1 MPQMVSPL
9 ILKLSLFLVTAVA
22 THLVM
27 SFGQTFLHYKV
38 AHNPI
43 GGKLF
48 RNHINF
54 HHTHYAE
61 DHLVSRTYLGDEG
74 NITPYF
80 LIPVFLVGGCVYF
93 LLPLNLFVV
102 TVIASAASFYAHVFF
117 DKEYHVEG
125 SWLQRFA
132 WFRRK
137 RELHF
142 VHHRHANSN
151 FAVIHFFWD
160 RILGTYRSLDG
171 GQTQTNGSN
180 INSEPLHNGQ
190 KPNRSPLFSKLVN
203 SPRPKDITP
212 ASAS

>member
-1 MPQMVSPL
+1 MVLNWFVESEEVFMLQMVSPL

-102 TVIASAASFYAHVFF
+102 TVIASAASFYAHVVMGAHNRRLCFPSSF
-117 DKEYHVEG
+117 TVLACG
-125 SWLQRFA
+125 PLSPISSANATCVPTARRLNA
-132 WFRRK
+132 PSSTLFR
-137 RELHF
+137 
-142 VHHRHANSN
+142 
-151 FAVIHFFWD
+151 
-160 RILGTYRSLDG
+160 
-171 GQTQTNGSN
+171 
-180 INSEPLHNGQ
+180 
-190 KPNRSPLFSKLVN
+190 
-203 SPRPKDITP
+203 
-212 ASAS
+212 

>member
-1 MPQMVSPL
+1 MLQTVSPL
-9 ILKLSLFLVTAVA
+9 ILKLSLFLMTAVA

-27 SFGQTFLHYKV
+27 SFGQTLLHYKV
-38 AHNPI
+38 AHHPI

-54 HHTHYAE
+54 HHTHYAD

-80 LIPVFLVGGCVYF
+80 FIPVFLVGGCAYF
-93 LLPLNLFVV
+93 LLPLKFFVV
-102 TVIASAASFYAHVFF
+102 MVIASAASFYAHVFF

-132 WFRRK
+132 WFRRQQ
-137 RELHF
+137 ELHF

-151 FAVIHFFWD
+151 FGIIHFFWD
-160 RILGTYRSLDG
+160 KILGTYRM
-171 GQTQTNGSN
+171 
-180 INSEPLHNGQ
+180 
-190 KPNRSPLFSKLVN
+190 PN
-203 SPRPKDITP
+203 
-212 ASAS
+212 AGA